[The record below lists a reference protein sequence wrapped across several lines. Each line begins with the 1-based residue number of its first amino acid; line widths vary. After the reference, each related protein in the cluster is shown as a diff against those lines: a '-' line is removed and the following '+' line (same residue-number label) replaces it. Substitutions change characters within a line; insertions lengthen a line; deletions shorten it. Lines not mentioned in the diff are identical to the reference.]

1 MNSKKYLTE
10 AFQAMSSLDEE
21 LFNLNDKDQVD
32 ELSAFVE
39 DDLKSVDSEVFV
51 IDTEANNEDELKD
64 SYIGNVI
71 VQCEVCKSLIYK
83 NPEELEIDEEQ
94 ELANVEEACPF
105 CNSIGGYKVI
115 GKVAPF
121 EEAKQAADQLE
132 DEVVD
137 GEEEAEEE
145 EAAEEDIKDDLD
157 EAVSIEDRTGTIANV
172 FKKHMDE
179 IGAVAFNFKAFKE
192 LLLNLLDSEEL
203 TDKEGVAQA
212 KRRIAKA
219 KGPAHLYS
227 IFTGYVTGETVG
239 SSRKDESVKE
249 LDESVNEDADAKYAM
264 TLRVDDGYV
273 DESVTYAFKK
283 TRNGG
288 WKWSCD
294 YEGFYDFKPIK
305 SLSKFIS
312 REVKNYINPDTCTVD
327 AIKKSFPDADVEDFK
342 DSSVVEVTLTPALAD
357 VLGSDG
363 MDQVKKEVSSLTK
376 WWDIRSAS
384 LDIQDI
390 PLDLDES
397 VKELDESVNHVSV
410 ETDKDVVTVNSDD
423 SGGVTVSTSP
433 KAEEI
438 DQPEEGIAPLAD
450 EDKEKIIPDVAVDDE
465 FMVDIDEISEDEF
478 EELGEKYLKRVYSNV
493 ESFKLSEGF
502 VKGKSIQLNGTITF
516 TSGSKT
522 NTSFI
527 FEHISQTKTGKIKL
541 TGKNNYLTNSKNA
554 FTVKGT
560 LTEGK
565 KLVCESLTYN
575 YSTKD
580 EESKDLKKLYGTV
593 KTVKK

>member
-21 LFNLNDKDQVD
+21 LFNLNDKDQID
-32 ELSAFVE
+32 ELNAFVE
-39 DDLKSVDSEVFV
+39 DDLKNIDSEVFV

-94 ELANVEEACPF
+94 ELANVEESCPF

-121 EEAKQAADQLE
+121 EEANQAADQLE

-137 GEEEAEEE
+137 GEEAAEEE
-145 EAAEEDIKDDLD
+145 PAEEDIKDDLN

-179 IGAVAFNFKAFKE
+179 IGAVAFNFKEFKE
-192 LLLNLLDSEEL
+192 LLLNLLESEEL
-203 TDKEGVAQA
+203 TDEEGVAQA

-227 IFTGYVTGETVG
+227 IFTGYITGETVG
-239 SSRKDESVKE
+239 SSRKDES
-249 LDESVNEDADAKYAM
+249 
-264 TLRVDDGYV
+264 
-273 DESVTYAFKK
+273 
-283 TRNGG
+283 
-288 WKWSCD
+288 
-294 YEGFYDFKPIK
+294 
-305 SLSKFIS
+305 
-312 REVKNYINPDTCTVD
+312 
-327 AIKKSFPDADVEDFK
+327 
-342 DSSVVEVTLTPALAD
+342 
-357 VLGSDG
+357 
-363 MDQVKKEVSSLTK
+363 
-376 WWDIRSAS
+376 
-384 LDIQDI
+384 
-390 PLDLDES
+390 
-397 VKELDESVNHVSV
+397 LDESVNHVSV
-410 ETDKDVVTVNSDD
+410 ETDEDVVTVNSDD
-423 SGGVTVSTSP
+423 NGGVTVSTSP

-450 EDKEKIIPDVAVDDE
+450 EDKEKIIPDVDVDDE

-502 VKGKSIQLNGTITF
+502 VKGKSIQLDGTITF

-527 FEHISQTKTGKIKL
+527 FEHINQTKTGKIKL

-575 YSTKD
+575 YSAKD